1 MASEFTLLCKF
12 QVVNRK
18 NSPHGEPI
26 TPRRGVEVRTSLL
39 SFGKPDPARPFGWLA
54 EAPAAAP
61 ASGLSGLAQ
70 LGSSLGGLAS
80 AAEANEEI
88 PSVPEEVDRWS
99 AALPI
104 YNDFEL

>member
-1 MASEFTLLCKF
+1 MKLVPPWCHLGAI
-12 QVVNRK
+12 VN
-18 NSPHGEPI
+18 PFPI
-26 TPRRGVEVRTSLL
+26 HWIPRRDVEVRTSLL

-54 EAPAAAP
+54 EDAPAGAAAP

-80 AAEANEEI
+80 AAEATEEI
-88 PSVPEEVDRWS
+88 PEASAPEVDRWS
-99 AALPI
+99 AALPV